1 MTFKKGE
8 EVIGIKEWSGNSL
21 IAGQKYIIKDI
32 DTKIDN
38 GLKYVVRDGSGYFWI
53 WDWQIEKID

>member
-8 EVIGIKEWSGNSL
+8 EVIGVNEWCGNSL
-21 IAGQKYIIKDI
+21 IKGQKYIIKEV
-32 DTKIDN
+32 DTNIDN

-53 WDWQIEKID
+53 WDWQIEQID